1 RRAAPRESARRGR
14 RRPGAS
20 RWRLGCRRARAAPRS
35 HLSLLLLPGFRRRS
49 GGGQAVDGEVA
60 DPLGRGQGGDGG
72 QWGEAPVVQG
82 AEGLLAGRPGG
93 EGDVPPGGDGV
104 AGVGVGDPGELVH
117 RAVPFSPGSLW
128 CVLSCALVLRTT
140 LAVLDEMRNSVAVL
154 SSVWRARKI
163 HLMSSPRA
171 LVDTDGQRRRTK
183 RHEAPW

>member
-1 RRAAPRESARRGR
+1 LARARRPPPCTCGTPGRGSPVAWPWWRGHGGGWLPGSEPGRRPCRRAAPRGSARRGR

-20 RWRLGCRRARAAPRS
+20 RWRLGRRRARAAPRS

-82 AEGLLAGRPGG
+82 ADGLLAGRPGG
-93 EGDVPPGGDGV
+93 EGDVPPGGDVV
-104 AGVGVGDPGELVH
+104 AGVGVGDPGALVH

-128 CVLSCALVLRTT
+128 CVLSCALVLRT
-140 LAVLDEMRNSVAVL
+140 
-154 SSVWRARKI
+154 
-163 HLMSSPRA
+163 
-171 LVDTDGQRRRTK
+171 
-183 RHEAPW
+183 